1 MEMTQSFRSFQSG
14 RSPAPPYEAAI
25 YTHPSDVSNDPELTT
40 EEKRAVLAS
49 WISGARAV
57 EDSPALRRIE
67 SGAVVH
73 VDDIRRALVAL
84 DELEP
89 DRKGDGKRLR
99 LSGRSRSVI
108 SRWLRRVDPLNG
120 SNDNDDDPPPAP
132 AGFGIPFRPTF
143 VAAHG
148 RAA

>member
-1 MEMTQSFRSFQSG
+1 
-14 RSPAPPYEAAI
+14 
-25 YTHPSDVSNDPELTT
+25 
-40 EEKRAVLAS
+40 LAS
-49 WISGARAV
+49 WISDARAV

>member
-1 MEMTQSFRSFQSG
+1 
-14 RSPAPPYEAAI
+14 
-25 YTHPSDVSNDPELTT
+25 
-40 EEKRAVLAS
+40 LAS
-49 WISGARAV
+49 WISDARAV

-120 SNDNDDDPPPAP
+120 SNDNDDDPPLSPRR
-132 AGFGIPFRPTF
+132 FRDSVSSHF

>member
-1 MEMTQSFRSFQSG
+1 MEMPQSFSYSQSSQ
-14 RSPAPPYEAAI
+14 SPAPSYGPAVYI
-25 YTHPSDVSNDPELTT
+25 HPSDVTSDPKLTT
-40 EEKRAVLAS
+40 AEKRAILAS
-49 WISGARAV
+49 WISDARAV
-57 EDSPALRRIE
+57 EDAPLLRRLD
-67 SGAVVH
+67 SGAVAK
-73 VDDIRRALVAL
+73 VDEIRQALFSL
-84 DELEP
+84 DDPEL
-89 DRKGDGKRLR
+89 DRKADGKRLNP
-99 LSGRSRSVI
+99 SGRRRSVI